1 MLCGQKCCEP
11 KLVSRRAAQNYLEAS
26 RHPAY
31 ESPMPI
37 HLPPV
42 SRRTFLRRALLAGA
56 GLALT
61 PQLTAAMRRTDAN
74 SWALL
79 ADTHIA
85 AVPTAKKGSIVMAD
99 HFKAVAREVAGLPQR
114 AAGVFVL
121 GDCALSSGEPDEYE
135 QLTSLLEP
143 LRDDG
148 LPIHLALG
156 NHDQRENF
164 RAVLEAKHIARR
176 PVTDKQVALVQ
187 SPSVNWF
194 MLDSLEKTLQT
205 PGSLGADQLK
215 WLAET
220 LDSNRKKPAVLLIHH
235 NPGEDGKITGLK
247 DSAALLEII
256 RPRRQ
261 VKAWF
266 YGHTHNWKFS
276 QDDSGL
282 HLVNLPPVA
291 YIFREGDPSGW
302 IHATT
307 RRDGMTLELRSVDPA
322 HKAHGQIVELKWR
335 VA

>member
-1 MLCGQKCCEP
+1 
-11 KLVSRRAAQNYLEAS
+11 
-26 RHPAY
+26 
-31 ESPMPI
+31 
-37 HLPPV
+37 
-42 SRRTFLRRALLAGA
+42 
-56 GLALT
+56 
-61 PQLTAAMRRTDAN
+61 MRRTDTN

-85 AVPTAKKGSIVMAD
+85 ADPSAVKSKVVMAE
-99 HFKAVAREVAGLPQR
+99 HLKAAAREIVGLPQR
-114 AAGVFVL
+114 ASGVFVV
-121 GDCALSSGEPDEYE
+121 GDCALSSGERGEYE
-135 QLTSLLEP
+135 QLTSLLDP

-156 NHDQRENF
+156 NHDHRENF
-164 RAVLEAKHIARR
+164 RAILDAKLTSRR
-176 PVTDKQVALVQ
+176 NVADKQVALVQ

-205 PGSLGADQLK
+205 PGLLGTDQLR
-215 WLAET
+215 WLVET

-235 NPGEDGKITGLK
+235 NPGDDGKIAGLK

-266 YGHTHNWKFS
+266 FGHTHNWKVS

-282 HLVNLPPVA
+282 HFVNLPPVA

-307 RRDGMTLELRSVDPA
+307 RRDGMKLELRSIDPT
-322 HKAHGQIVELKWR
+322 HKAHGQIVDLKWR
-335 VA
+335 AA

>member
-1 MLCGQKCCEP
+1 
-11 KLVSRRAAQNYLEAS
+11 
-26 RHPAY
+26 
-31 ESPMPI
+31 MPI
-37 HLPPV
+37 HLPPI
-42 SRRTFLRRALLAGA
+42 SRRTFLRRALIAGA

-85 AVPTAKKGSIVMAD
+85 GDPAAVKSKVVMTD
-99 HFKAVAREVAGLPQR
+99 HFKSVAREIVGLPRR
-114 AAGVFVL
+114 AAGVFVV
-121 GDCALSSGEPDEYE
+121 GDCALSSGERGEYE
-135 QLTSLLEP
+135 QLTRLLDP

-156 NHDQRENF
+156 NHDHRENF
-164 RAVLEAKHIARR
+164 RSVIEAKHIARR

-205 PGSLGADQLK
+205 PGSLGVDQLK
-215 WLAET
+215 WLGET
-220 LDSNRKKPAVLLIHH
+220 LDANRKKPAVILVHH
-235 NPGEDGKITGLK
+235 NPGTDGKIGGLK
-247 DSAALLEII
+247 DTDALTDII
-256 RPRRQ
+256 RSRRQ

-266 YGHTHNWKFS
+266 YGHTHNWKVS
-276 QDDSGL
+276 QDESGI

-307 RRDGMTLELRSVDPA
+307 HRDGMKLELRAIDPA
-322 HKAHGQIVELKWR
+322 HKAQGQIVDLKWR
-335 VA
+335 AD